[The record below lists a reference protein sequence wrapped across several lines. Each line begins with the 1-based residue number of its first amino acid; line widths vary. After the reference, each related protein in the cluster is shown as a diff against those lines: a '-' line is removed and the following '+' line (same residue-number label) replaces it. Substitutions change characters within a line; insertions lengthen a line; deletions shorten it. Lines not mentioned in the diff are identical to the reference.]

1 MVTEKTRSRAVL
13 EIGGRRQRLTH
24 PVTPVR
30 LSGFSTNHHAT
41 MKTAKLLLLLA
52 LFTFVSGF
60 PGHAAD
66 KTKNRFF
73 EMRTYVAHEG
83 KLDFLHKRFRDHTN
97 RIFQKHG
104 MELVGY
110 WTPVDG
116 AGAKDTLVYV
126 LAYPSREAREKAW
139 AAFRKDPEWQKV
151 FKASHAEAG
160 GKIVKKVV
168 SVYLSPTDYSP
179 IK

>member
-1 MVTEKTRSRAVL
+1 MVTEKRYWRVVL
-13 EIGGRRQRLTH
+13 EIVIARERLTHLTH
-24 PVTPVR
+24 PVR
-30 LSGFSTNHHAT
+30 LNGFSTNSHVN
-41 MKTAKLLLLLA
+41 MKITKLLLLLP
-52 LFTFVSGF
+52 LFTLASAF
-60 PGHAAD
+60 PAHAAE
-66 KTKNRFF
+66 KAKSRFF

-110 WTPVDG
+110 WTPLDG
-116 AGAKDTLVYV
+116 TVATDTLVYI

-168 SVYLSPTDYSP
+168 SLYISPTDYSP